1 MSTSNIGSLKGK
13 GRGAKTSTVT
23 GRKKTIVETVVEK
36 DIDGDGSVDEIYV
49 SKKVTLSPK
58 KSTKMTTGLDKIS
71 VVENTGKVA
80 LSPRKSMSVL
90 KTNLK
95 EIETRKIN
103 TDPEIIATI
112 PMLSNFEKE
121 NPFRKSQSFN
131 PDTAGSI
138 KSAINVEAKS
148 EAEKELLGLG
158 YTPTSVQLHG
168 STSNMVKTIN
178 TNGQKVYVEIEK
190 EKELLPNGD
199 VLVPVTKPS
208 TIPYSLKLGTLEMVG
223 NRVASVAIETEN
235 GDVSILKRNE
245 NMEPIESN
253 FVHSIKVTKDGELM
267 YQDENKSSKDNT
279 FIPVVHIEEIK
290 ENPEAVLNVTDDI
303 TRKLRNGIFEK
314 HMKDFEELKSSVEE
328 LKVALDKFDVMRED
342 VQNRLT
348 GSLTLLE
355 QWNEIYKQN
364 PPEDEDGIAKYKQLL
379 YNLSYR
385 NDAIDVFL
393 SMFAQVNTIID
404 SFNIAKRIINESTM
418 HGQKEF
424 ENIEKALCE

>member
-13 GRGAKTSTVT
+13 GRGGKTSSVT
-23 GRKKTIVETVVEK
+23 GRKKTTVETVVEK
-36 DIDGDGSVDEIYV
+36 DVDGDGIVDEIYV
-49 SKKVTLSPK
+49 SKKVTMSPK
-58 KSTKMTTGLDKIS
+58 KTSKMTAGLDKIS

-90 KTNLK
+90 KTNLR
-95 EIETRKIN
+95 EIETRTIN

-112 PMLSNFEKE
+112 PMLSSFENE
-121 NPFRKSQSFN
+121 NPFRKSQKSTM
-131 PDTAGSI
+131 DTGNI
-138 KSAINVEAKS
+138 KGAVNVEAKS
-148 EAEKELLGLG
+148 EAEKELLQLG

-168 STSNMVKTIN
+168 TTSNMVKTIN

-199 VLVPVTKPS
+199 VLVPVNKS
-208 TIPYSLKLGTLEMVG
+208 SSLPYSLKLGTLDIIG
-223 NRVASVAIETEN
+223 NRVGSVAIETEN
-235 GDVSILKRNE
+235 GDVAILKKNE
-245 NMEPIESN
+245 NMEPMESN
-253 FVHSIKVTKDGELM
+253 FVHSIKVTRDGELM
-267 YQDENKSSKDNT
+267 YKDEKGNSKDNT

-290 ENPEAVLNVTDDI
+290 ENPEAVLNVVDDI

-314 HMKDFEELKSSVEE
+314 HMRDFEELKSSVEE
-328 LKVALDKFDVMRED
+328 LKVSLANFDAMRED

-348 GSLTLLE
+348 SSLNLLE

-364 PPEDEDGIAKYKQLL
+364 PPEDEDGVAKYKQLL

-424 ENIEKALCE
+424 ENIEKALTE